1 MNKKHLVTGGLL
13 VLTFIIG
20 FYIFNLLPLIKV
32 VGGVS
37 PFSAPDSVRWCSLNY
52 WYCYSDFGD
61 PAIPNFLKS
70 QFLALFLLPIV
81 LPTLFSFLFF
91 KLTKRKEPI
100 AVVLVIPAVILAMVA
115 GYFALQFAVDR
126 VHRPGVLQQLTPRP
140 TPTTSQVPSEDT
152 LIKQLLSSWATTQ
165 SKFSSKAGESGT
177 YNQPSKVQFI
187 AKDTFLVYYDDGLVD
202 HISILQ
208 FKNGIF
214 VELKNVGVMST
225 MPLNQWQTLV
235 KTYGDQNFSVSNYAT
250 DILRN
255 GKQVSYT
262 ELTKVPE
269 NVFVR

>member
-1 MNKKHLVTGGLL
+1 MNNQKGFANI
-13 VLTFIIG
+13 VLIVVIVMV
-20 FYIFNLLPLIKV
+20 V
-32 VGGVS
+32 VG
-37 PFSAPDSVRWCSLNY
+37 
-52 WYCYSDFGD
+52 
-61 PAIPNFLKS
+61 
-70 QFLALFLLPIV
+70 
-81 LPTLFSFLFF
+81 
-91 KLTKRKEPI
+91 
-100 AVVLVIPAVILAMVA
+100 AV
-115 GYFALQFAVDR
+115 GYFAFVKKSEPI
-126 VHRPGVLQQLTPRP
+126 VQQP
-140 TPTTSQVPSEDT
+140 TPTQTNTPAPTPTPTPTASQVPNEDT
-152 LIKQLLSSWATTQ
+152 LIKQLLASWVTIQ

-208 FKNGIF
+208 FKNGTF

-225 MPLNQWQTLV
+225 MPINEWQALV
-235 KTYGDQNFSVSNYAT
+235 KTYGDQNFSISNYTT